1 MKSRQ
6 SALQLRELLFDSI
19 RFERTGSKNDKKLKE
34 ELSAQIGENK
44 AEGLYKI
51 VLSLKF
57 WKEDEYEGDIVLH
70 GIFSFE
76 SGTSLDEKMKSR
88 IIRENTVSIMMPY
101 IRSELTLLTSQPGVE
116 AVVLPPF
123 NIRKML
129 SDQEKAD

>member
-1 MKSRQ
+1 MKS
-6 SALQLRELLFDSI
+6 
-19 RFERTGSKNDKKLKE
+19 T
-34 ELSAQIGENK
+34 
-44 AEGLYKI
+44 
-51 VLSLKF
+51 
-57 WKEDEYEGDIVLH
+57 
-70 GIFSFE
+70 
-76 SGTSLDEKMKSR
+76 